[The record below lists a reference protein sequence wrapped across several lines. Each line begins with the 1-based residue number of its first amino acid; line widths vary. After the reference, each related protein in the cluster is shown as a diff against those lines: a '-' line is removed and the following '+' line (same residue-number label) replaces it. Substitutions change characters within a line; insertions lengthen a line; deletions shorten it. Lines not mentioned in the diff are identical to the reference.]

1 MIPAYNEEKGL
12 PLTLTD
18 FLLRPEI
25 DEIIVID
32 NNSNDKT
39 AEVARKLGV
48 KVIHESRQG
57 YGWAL
62 RKGLQ
67 AASGELIMLTEAD
80 ATFQSIDVPRLLS
93 YTSDYDFVIG
103 TRTATDWVEPSA
115 NMGLFLVAGNIFIA
129 KMLGLLYN
137 CLSLTDV
144 GCTFRVLTRDLVH
157 RILPQLTGQGA
168 SLSPEMMV
176 CALKSGARMKEIPVH
191 YGARV
196 GEAKI
201 TVSKSK
207 AFKNGLDMLWVV
219 FSRLVRS

>member
-1 MIPAYNEEKGL
+1 VIPAYNEEQGL

-18 FLLRPEI
+18 FLTRPEI
-25 DEIIVID
+25 DEIIVVD
-32 NNSNDKT
+32 NNSSDNT
-39 AEVARKLGV
+39 AQVARDIGV
-48 KVIHESRQG
+48 KVISESRQG

-67 AASGELIMLTEAD
+67 TASGDLIMLTEAD
-80 ATFQSIDVPRLLS
+80 ATFQARDVPRLLS
-93 YTSDYDFVIG
+93 HMGDFDFVIG

-129 KMLGLLYN
+129 KMLGLLYY
-137 CLSLTDV
+137 CPSLTDV
-144 GCTFRVLTRDLVH
+144 GCTFRVMTRDLVH
-157 RILPQLTGQGA
+157 TILPKLTGKGA

-176 CALKSGARMKEIPVH
+176 LALKSGARMKEIPVH
-191 YGARV
+191 YGARI

-219 FSRLVRS
+219 FSRLLRS